1 MSANGY
7 DHVSRDTEQRRR
19 SELLPVQVGGS
30 SFEFKYSTK
39 CRVCNSRPELLSMIN
54 QMLINGETYSET
66 YRQAVK
72 HDRRKRPISFNSVYT
87 HGSRHLPSASAAVR
101 KAIEERSARMN
112 RDFIEGTQNLLDEYV
127 FSEVMMNKAFQ
138 QFNAENAEVSARD
151 GLEAAKFLHQIKMGE
166 TEGSSLT
173 SVLAQL
179 SQIIEAVRTT
189 VPEAMYEQIL
199 EKMDSKEP
207 PAIVEAAGDIENI
220 ADDEEEY
227 DPVTDDEDDDF
238 E

>member
-1 MSANGY
+1 VPANGHQRY
-7 DHVSRDTEQRRR
+7 SRETEQRQRND
-19 SELLPVQVGGS
+19 LLPVQVGGNNY
-30 SFEFKYSTK
+30 EFKYSAH
-39 CRVCNSRPELLSMIN
+39 CRVCNSRPDLLSMIN
-54 QMLINGETYSET
+54 KMLLNGESYSET
-66 YRQAVK
+66 FRQASK

-87 HGSRHLPSASAAVR
+87 HGTKHLPSSSAAVR
-101 KAIEERSARMN
+101 KIIEERSAQMG

-127 FSEVMMNKAFQ
+127 FSEVMMSKAFQ
-138 QFNAENAEVSARD
+138 QFAAENAEVSARD

-189 VPEAMYEQIL
+189 VPEAMYEEIL
-199 EKMDSKEP
+199 EKMDTKDSRP
-207 PAIVEAAGDIENI
+207 PAIVAVPNVEQ
-220 ADDEEEY
+220 DEEPF

-238 E
+238 A